1 MSIGRPQ
8 SNSYKN
14 DCIKEKIQ
22 KVLEKEKTK
31 YNKKEKVINRN
42 KESLVYE

>member
-8 SNSYKN
+8 NNSYKN
-14 DCIKEKIQ
+14 DYIKEKIQ